1 LCYNPHV
8 AALRLN
14 SRLLPLLV
22 AGLLALQILAP
33 YHGWRFLLVGA
44 AGAWLVSFLW
54 ARSLAR
60 GLRLQR
66 EMRFGWAQVGDRLEE
81 RFTLDNRS
89 PLPAL
94 WVEVRDHSSLPGY
107 SVSRVTGVGAGGST
121 RWTTDGV
128 CGRRGLFHLGPT
140 TIHTGDP
147 LGIYSVTIQ
156 HPARADLLVTPPIVP
171 LPPVQVALGGRSG
184 EGRPRP
190 DAPERTVSAAAVRQ
204 YAPGDSL
211 RWVHWRTSA
220 RRDELFVRLFE
231 GDPTGDWWIV
241 LDVNAQTLFGKGQ
254 DSTEEHSI
262 ILAASL
268 ADRGLRLGR
277 PVGLVIN
284 GEAMEWLPPQSGE
297 GQRWNILRSLAR
309 AAPGQRSLGELLA
322 GLRRSIS
329 KGASLVV
336 ITADTRSVWLEG
348 LMPLL
353 WRGAM
358 PTVVLLDP
366 DSFDPELR
374 NHSVTAAIPP
384 AARLAALLSEQGIAC
399 DIIPRELL
407 DRPEARPGQ
416 RGRWKFRVSPTGRA
430 ITLETAQDTRWKA
443 LA

>member
-1 LCYNPHV
+1 V

-54 ARSLAR
+54 ARTLAR

-107 SVSRVTGVGAGGST
+107 NVSRVTGVGAGSST
-121 RWTTDGV
+121 RWTTDGI

-147 LGIYSVTIQ
+147 LGIYSVILQ

-204 YAPGDSL
+204 YAPGDTL
-211 RWVHWRTSA
+211 RWIHWRTSA
-220 RRDELFVRLFE
+220 RRDHLFVRLFE

-241 LDVNAQTLFGKGQ
+241 LDVNDQASFGKGQ

-277 PVGLVIN
+277 PVGLIIN
-284 GEAMEWLPPQSGE
+284 GEGMEWLPPQSGE
-297 GQRWNILRSLAR
+297 GQRWNILRSLAH

-336 ITADTRSVWLEG
+336 ITADTRSAWLEG

-353 WRGAM
+353 WRGAI

-366 DSFDPELR
+366 DSFDTDLR
-374 NHSVTAAIPP
+374 EHSITAAIPS

-399 DIIPRELL
+399 NIIPRELL

-416 RGRWKFRVSPTGRA
+416 RGRWNFRVSPTGRA
-430 ITLETAQDTRWKA
+430 IIVETAQDTRWKT